1 MTIHLRMEKLTQ
13 KIAEQCRAIDRKAI
27 DSFVDAIL
35 AADHVFIHGAGRSGL
50 VGRAFAMRL
59 MHLDFKVYVVGE
71 TITPP
76 IRKGDLYIA
85 ITGSGKT
92 QSIYAIVK
100 TAKEQGAKIAAITSH
115 PDSPIGKLADIIVK
129 IKGRE
134 RTDETRDYL
143 ARQMTGEHEPMTPL
157 GTLFEL
163 SAMVFLDSIVEELM
177 IRKNKSESEMEGFHT
192 NLE

>member
-13 KIAEQCRAIDRKAI
+13 KIAEQCRAIDRKSI
-27 DSFVDAIL
+27 DALVDAIL
-35 AADHVFIHGAGRSGL
+35 SADSIFIHGAGRSGL

-59 MHLDFKVYVVGE
+59 MHLGLKVYVVGE

-76 IRKGDLYIA
+76 IKTGDLYIA

-100 TAKEQGAKIAAITSH
+100 TAKDQGSKIAAITSH
-115 PDSPIGKLADIIVK
+115 PDQPIGKLADIILK

-134 RTDETRDYL
+134 KTDEKRDYL
-143 ARQMTGEHEPMTPL
+143 ARQMTGEHEPITPM

-163 SAMVFLDSIVEELM
+163 SAMVFLDSIIEELM
-177 IRKNKSESEMEGFHT
+177 IKKNKSESEMEGFHT

>member
-13 KIAEQCRAIDRKAI
+13 KIAEQCRAIDRKSI
-27 DSFVDAIL
+27 DSLVDAIL
-35 AADHVFIHGAGRSGL
+35 SSNSIFIHGAGRSGL

-59 MHLDFKVYVVGE
+59 MHLGLKVYVVGE

-76 IRKGDLYIA
+76 IRNGDLYIA

-115 PDSPIGKLADIIVK
+115 PDQPIGKLADIILK

-134 RTDETRDYL
+134 KTDEKRDYL
-143 ARQMTGEHEPMTPL
+143 ARQMTGEHEPITPM

-163 SAMVFLDSIVEELM
+163 SAMVFLDSIIEELM
-177 IRKNKSESEMEGFHT
+177 IKKNKSESEMEGFHT